1 MKKLIIMNGCGGSGK
16 DTFVR
21 LCRENSSLKINK
33 FSIIDFVK
41 EQAALLGWSGGK
53 TDADRK
59 FLSDLND
66 ALADWND
73 SPFQTALTE
82 IREDFSEEWGETF
95 DIVFIDIRDPD
106 VIDRMKNTAEQEGIK
121 VITVLVERK
130 LNHTYGNHADDN
142 VHNYLYDYV
151 IDNAGTLKDLGEA
164 ALTFMES
171 LTTQELLE
179 TLANLP

>member
-16 DTFVR
+16 DTFVK

-41 EQAALLGWSGGK
+41 EQATLLGWSGGK

-82 IREDFSEEWGETF
+82 IKEDFSEEWGETY
-95 DIVFIDIRDPD
+95 DVVFLDIRDPD
-106 VIDRMKNTAEQEGIK
+106 VIDRVKDAAQQEGIQ
-121 VITVLVERK
+121 VSTVLVERN

-151 IDNAGTLKDLGEA
+151 INNTGTLKDLEDA
-164 ALTFMES
+164 ALTFME
-171 LTTQELLE
+171 
-179 TLANLP
+179 NLND